1 MNNIS
6 TDLPKDG
13 SSFAVAITG
22 KEANFLLFL
31 LDTLLKLDNVK
42 SVSGLSYS
50 LNQIENLRERLFN
63 VHEHPPESNE

>member
-22 KEANFLLFL
+22 KEANFLLFFEFNEL
-31 LDTLLKLDNVK
+31 YISSIYKTL
-42 SVSGLSYS
+42 
-50 LNQIENLRERLFN
+50 
-63 VHEHPPESNE
+63 